1 MAIHLGITLGATTVR
16 AWIWAGAG
24 VETAVAGR
32 PMTRAWAASRQ
43 IRDVYVQISKNSNSQ
58 QGAYGA
64 E

>member
-1 MAIHLGITLGATTVR
+1 MAIHLGITLGATTAR
-16 AWIWAGAG
+16 AGIWAGAG
-24 VETAVAGR
+24 IEMPLAGR
-32 PMTRAWAASRQ
+32 PMIRAWAASRQ